1 MIKVVVTG
9 AAGRMGS
16 RLVSLVKDSAF
27 LTLAGAVE
35 GRGIMLW
42 ERIPEKWLVVDEPA
56 CRSLRISL
64 A

>member
-35 GRGIMLW
+35 GKGHHAVG
-42 ERIPEKWLVVDEPA
+42 EDSGEVA
-56 CRSLRISL
+56 G
-64 A
+64 